1 MWDWFINFLT
11 DVLAGLQSLVG
22 DWGLAVIVL
31 TVIIRLLI
39 TPLMTKSASA
49 NARMQVLQ
57 PRIQELQT
65 KYADDPERQQEEMRK
80 LIQEEKYNPFGGCL
94 PVLIQMPI
102 FFALFTVARNVPAE
116 ASFYGILP
124 SLADSC
130 RSVLDASGFV
140 AALPYILFDVAF
152 GVLTF
157 IPMVMNSSTTT
168 NEEQRRQS
176 MWMGAIMA
184 IMMVFFGWTVPGA
197 VLLYYDASAIW
208 QVFQQQF
215 ITKRVIEQEKAKME
229 AHEAERKVVEVD
241 VVRREKKP
249 RPRKKG

>member
-11 DVLAGLQSLVG
+11 AVLAGIEGVVG

-31 TVIIRLLI
+31 TVIIRLII

-49 NARMQVLQ
+49 NARMQVMQ
-57 PRIQELQT
+57 PRLQEIQT
-65 KYADDPERQQEEMRK
+65 KYADDPDRQQEEMRK
-80 LIQEEKYNPFGGCL
+80 LISEEKYNPFGGCL

-102 FFALFTVARNVPAE
+102 FFALFTVARDVPAE

-124 SLADSC
+124 SLASSC
-130 RSVLDASGFV
+130 KSVLEASGFLP
-140 AALPYILFDVAF
+140 ALPYILFDIAF

-157 IPMVMNSSTTT
+157 IPMMMNSSSTQ

-176 MWMGAIMA
+176 MWMGVIMA
-184 IMMVFFGWTVPGA
+184 IMMVWFGWSVPGA

-215 ITKRVIEQEKAKME
+215 ITKRVMEQEKAKLE
-229 AHEAERKVVEVD
+229 ASAKEKHTVDVD